1 MERTQARNQSTMNL
15 KKIIMNC
22 TNNVRY
28 AEQIIIDERPSMR
41 AKDFINQIIARNKWC
56 IRELEL
62 KVSPELAQMIKKE
75 ISENDES
82 TSFQNVIDMMALM
95 DDDDRLKLEDY
106 ANEILQSKHK

>member
-1 MERTQARNQSTMNL
+1 MNL

-41 AKDFINQIIARNKWC
+41 SKDFINQIIARNKWC

-106 ANEILQSKHK
+106 ANEILQSKNK